1 MEAGTDED
9 TPGGRKAQTIFGL
22 EELNLSQNG
31 LQVLYILKERSKQ
44 IRTKKYSCTVCR
56 SELNLEDFG
65 I

>member
-31 LQVLYILKERSKQ
+31 LQVHLKRDLANRSVQKTIFVLYVDK
-44 IRTKKYSCTVCR
+44 
-56 SELNLEDFG
+56 N
-65 I
+65 